1 MKPTMVNAVRSLL
14 VCSMMFLALSGCAGL
29 RKTPPPPPPP
39 KPVVRQQPK
48 PVDAK
53 AQQQYYD
60 LGLQQ
65 YSKENYGKAKE
76 AFKQVVELGPNTS
89 LAQKAQEN
97 LKKIQ
102 QILKTLEELESK

>member
-1 MKPTMVNAVRSLL
+1 MTL
-14 VCSMMFLALSGCAGL
+14 LALSGCAGL
-29 RKTPPPPPPP
+29 RKTTPPP
-39 KPVVRQQPK
+39 KPAARQQARPAD
-48 PVDAK
+48 PK
-53 AQQQYYD
+53 AQQHYYD
-60 LGLQQ
+60 IGLQQ

-76 AFKQVVELGPNTS
+76 AFQQVVELGPNTA